1 MNNWNRSFL
10 GINNVVDLGPLT
22 NHILDATA
30 EKTFKAPGIQV
41 IDGPY
46 NSGKTEKIPK
56 IIEDFQQ
63 ET

>member
-46 NSGKTEKIPK
+46 NSGKT
-56 IIEDFQQ
+56 
-63 ET
+63 